1 MTINLAEVVER
12 LLESGREWVIFADAK
27 SAALETTQQ
36 YISCIIPLLR
46 RVSEGVRVR
55 RTGNG
60 SSHESSSPLYDV
72 AVSYLYL
79 LCCLRIDARFI
90 FRRTGSAFIGATSF

>member
-1 MTINLAEVVER
+1 MTINLAKEVER

-36 YISCIIPLLR
+36 HTSCIIPLLR
-46 RVSEGVRVR
+46 RASEGVRVR
-55 RTGNG
+55 RNGNG

-72 AVSYLYL
+72 ALGHLYL
-79 LCCLRIDARFI
+79 LCCLRVDARFI
-90 FRRTGSAFIGATSF
+90 FRRAGSAFIGAASF